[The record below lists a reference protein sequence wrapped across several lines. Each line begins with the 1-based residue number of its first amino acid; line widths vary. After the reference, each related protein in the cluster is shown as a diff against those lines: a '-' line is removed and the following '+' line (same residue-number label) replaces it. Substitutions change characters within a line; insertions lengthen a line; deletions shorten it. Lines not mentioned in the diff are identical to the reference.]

1 MENVRLKIARI
12 ELTHIGLVLAFL
24 FREKRASFIL
34 ECVLRTLGTANWL
47 NFVPVYPAVALAKAE
62 RSDAR
67 LSFFVVW
74 NVRERLV
81 L

>member
-1 MENVRLKIARI
+1 MYCQKSPKLS
-12 ELTHIGLVLAFL
+12 LTHIHFLLVCL
-24 FREKRASFIL
+24 FREKRASFTL

-47 NFVPVYPAVALAKAE
+47 NFVPVYRAVALAKAE